1 MNTGLDF
8 TQVRDLVVRP
18 TLVYLDLWSQE
29 AEDLVLGTAV
39 HESRLRYIKQIK
51 GPALGLFQMEPATY
65 ADHQERFLLGT
76 ELGVKVNILAS
87 VLSKANRPYP
97 HSEELIYNMRF
108 AAALCRVHYL
118 RRAPKLPK
126 DPAGLA
132 QTAKNVY
139 NTQAGKATVEDYLQA
154 IEYAKGLA

>member
-1 MNTGLDF
+1 MNLGLDVA
-8 TQVRDLVVRP
+8 QLRRYVVRP
-18 TLVYLDLWSQE
+18 TLEYLDLWSQE